1 MQYQVIICDDSKL
14 GRRSVNRCLPEGF
27 AADVHMAANGLEA
40 MEILRSQKIEV
51 LFLDLTMPVMDGI
64 GVLETI
70 LKEKIEVFVI
80 VISGDVQPKMQ
91 QRVIELGALEFIKK
105 PLQQTFLVET
115 LKKFEL
121 FPLEV

>member
-1 MQYQVIICDDSKL
+1 
-14 GRRSVNRCLPEGF
+14 LPEGF

>member
-27 AADVHMAANGLEA
+27 ASEVHMAANGLEA
-40 MEILRSQKIEV
+40 MEILRAQPIDV
-51 LFLDLTMPVMDGI
+51 LFLDLTMPVME
-64 GVLETI
+64 GVEVLQHI
-70 LKEKIEVFVI
+70 LIEKIDVAVI

-105 PLQQTFLVET
+105 PLQEAQLVET
-115 LKKFEL
+115 LKKFDLLPEQ
-121 FPLEV
+121 V

>member
-27 AADVHMAANGLEA
+27 ASEVHMAANGLEA
-40 MEILRSQKIEV
+40 MEILRAQPIDV
-51 LFLDLTMPVMDGI
+51 LFLDLTMPVME
-64 GVLETI
+64 GVEVLQHI
-70 LKEKIEVFVI
+70 LLEKIDVAVI

-105 PLQQTFLVET
+105 PLQEAQLVET
-115 LKKFEL
+115 LKKFDLLPEQ
-121 FPLEV
+121 V